1 MSRPRFLM
9 VKLLIC
15 LFCAVLIA
23 AAMLELR
30 QQRMNLGFESSQI
43 HRDIE
48 RAQVRL
54 WNHQLQIGIYTAPN
68 AIDQTVRQH
77 QLNLKAPTPTGTETG
92 SGAASPAAAPAP
104 APADSG
110 DAAE

>member
-15 LFCAVLIA
+15 LFSALLIA

-30 QQRMNLGFESSQI
+30 QQRMNLGYESSQI
-43 HRDIE
+43 HREIE
-48 RAQVRL
+48 RAQIRL
-54 WNHQLQIGIYTAPN
+54 WNQQLQIGIYTAPN

-77 QLNLKAPTPTGTETG
+77 QLNLTRPTPG
-92 SGAASPAAAPAP
+92 GAATGAPAGAAAPVAVP
-104 APADSG
+104 FDSS

>member
-1 MSRPRFLM
+1 M

-15 LFCAVLIA
+15 LFCALLIA

-48 RAQVRL
+48 RAQIRL
-54 WNHQLQIGIYTAPN
+54 WNQQLQIGIYTAPN

-77 QLNLKAPTPTGTETG
+77 QLNLTRPAPAVTGT
-92 SGAASPAAAPAP
+92 GATATPAAPAD
-104 APADSG
+104 DS

>member
-15 LFCAVLIA
+15 LLTAVLIA

-30 QQRMNLGFESSQI
+30 QQRMNLGFQSSQI

-54 WNHQLQIGIYTAPN
+54 WNQQLQIGIYTSPN

-77 QLNLKAPTPTGTETG
+77 QLNLKSPTP
-92 SGAASPAAAPAP
+92 AAGSPAAPAEAPAP
-104 APADSG
+104 TDSS

>member
-1 MSRPRFLM
+1 M

-15 LFCAVLIA
+15 LFSAVLIA

-30 QQRMNLGFESSQI
+30 QQRMNLGFESSQM

-54 WNHQLQIGIYTAPN
+54 WNQQLQIGIYTAPN

-77 QLNLKAPTPTGTETG
+77 QLNLRAPVPAGTGTGT
-92 SGAASPAAAPAP
+92 ATPAAAP

-110 DAAE
+110 DSAE

>member
-1 MSRPRFLM
+1 MSRPRFYM

-23 AAMLELR
+23 AVMLELR
-30 QQRMNLGFESSQI
+30 QQRMNMGFESSQI

-54 WNHQLQIGIYTAPN
+54 WNQQLQIGIYTAPN

-77 QLNLKAPTPTGTETG
+77 QLNLKAPRPVPAG
-92 SGAASPAAAPAP
+92 SGTAADAPAP
-104 APADSG
+104 IDSS